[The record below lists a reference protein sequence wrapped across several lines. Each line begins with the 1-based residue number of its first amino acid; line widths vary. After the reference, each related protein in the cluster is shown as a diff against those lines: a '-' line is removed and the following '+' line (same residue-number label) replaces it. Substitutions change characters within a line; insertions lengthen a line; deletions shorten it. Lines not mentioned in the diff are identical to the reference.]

1 MKPRNPFN
9 VRLVAADMFAMVVF
23 CFVTGMFIE
32 IMISGLSFEQSLA
45 SRTLAIPVNI
55 AIALPYG
62 VFRDWIIRQ
71 GMKLSRSSLM
81 KQLSDLLSFVSFQI
95 PVYIAILYTVGASHD
110 QIVAA
115 VTSSVVMF
123 SVLGML
129 YGHFLESCRRWFRV
143 PGYVANVSNH

>member
-71 GMKLSRSSLM
+71 GMKLSRGSLM

-95 PVYIAILYTVGASHD
+95 PVYIAILFTVGASHD

-143 PGYVANVSNH
+143 PGYSTRVNNH